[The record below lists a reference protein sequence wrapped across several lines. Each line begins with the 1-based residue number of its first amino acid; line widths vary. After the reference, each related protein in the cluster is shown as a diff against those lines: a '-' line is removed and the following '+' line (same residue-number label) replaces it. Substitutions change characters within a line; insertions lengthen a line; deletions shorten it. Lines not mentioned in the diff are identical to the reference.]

1 MRLAGGWLPD
11 CRFTRSLSSRPIL
24 PLPRTGDS
32 ASVRADFGLP
42 PKRPTPQSKA
52 GASPAEA
59 KDRVYGPSTRLPVTL
74 AFGALVFAAVLV
86 APLTAAQAQDSSKD
100 KNSDPVVARAN
111 GVDIR
116 QSDLAV
122 AEEEVGSSMPQMAPD
137 QKRDY
142 LITYLADVI
151 VLAQAADQQKLG
163 DRDDVKHRIQFERN
177 KVLMETLLQ
186 DAGQAAVTD
195 DAMHKVYDDAV
206 KQMANEEEVHAR
218 HILVPTEDEAKAIE
232 AELKKGADFATLAKE
247 KSKDPGAAEGGDLGY
262 FTKDQMVPEFADVAF
277 KLDKGQISD
286 PVKTQFGWH
295 IIKVE
300 DKRTKPTPTFDDV
313 KSQLQTYVAHR
324 AQAELVQ
331 KLRSAANI
339 ERLDQPPPAPPIR
352 RRSIP
357 PRRRRNKNS
366 RFPDRPGIRP
376 PMLSHPG
383 SAAHHSASLR
393 DALGKPAKH

>member
-1 MRLAGGWLPD
+1 MNPANRRPAKGP
-11 CRFTRSLSSRPIL
+11 RFM
-24 PLPRTGDS
+24 
-32 ASVRADFGLP
+32 A
-42 PKRPTPQSKA
+42 
-52 GASPAEA
+52 
-59 KDRVYGPSTRLPVTL
+59 STRPPVAQTPGARL
-74 AFGALVFAAVLV
+74 IGARLLGALALAA
-86 APLTAAQAQDSSKD
+86 LTAAFLTAPSAVVFAQD
-100 KNSDPVVARAN
+100 SDPVVARAN

-116 QSDLAV
+116 QSDLAL
-122 AEEEVGSSMPQMAPD
+122 AEDEVGSSIPQQLGPD

-142 LITYLADVI
+142 LITYLADVV

-163 DRDDVKHRIQFERN
+163 DRDDVKHRILLERN
-177 KVLMETLLQ
+177 KVLMEMLLQ
-186 DAGQAAVTD
+186 DAGKAAATD

-206 KQMANEEEVHAR
+206 KQMGNEQEVHAR

-300 DKRTKPTPTFDDV
+300 DKRTKPTPTFDEV
-313 KSQLQTYVAHR
+313 KPQLESYVAHR
-324 AQAELVQ
+324 AQADLVA

-339 ERLDQPPPAPPIR
+339 QRLDQPPAAPPDP
-352 RRSIP
+352 STLNP
-357 PRRRRNKNS
+357 
-366 RFPDRPGIRP
+366 
-376 PMLSHPG
+376 
-383 SAAHHSASLR
+383 AAPE
-393 DALGKPAKH
+393 KK